1 MNRFDDL
8 LMDTY
13 ELREKLVADK
23 HRPRYHFVPP
33 EGRWNDLNGML
44 FRKGRYHI
52 GYLQKIRNA
61 PGQRDFSSWQHV
73 SSRNLVHW
81 RYHRA
86 SLREPLAGTKGDY
99 FNSGDVM
106 AGMDVPTIIT
116 NMPRRGICIY
126 QSCDDN
132 LDRWVPLAQNPVIPL
147 DPGARGAQKL
157 SSEFPECVIFDPS
170 GWKEGD
176 TYYALIGNKNFRPG
190 YEGDCAS
197 LFKSRDLARWEYV
210 GPFYRSERRWTEE
223 IEDCACSDFFPFG
236 DKHMLLMHTHRPYGK
251 CQYYIGRYGNEQFI
265 PERNGQLSWRGSM
278 LAGPETLIDDRG
290 RRVFIGWIADARDWE
305 TTGWAGVMT
314 LPWHFS
320 PAADNG
326 LKIAPVEELEVL
338 RYDEVQVDDLRLAAG
353 EEVAVDALASD
364 CMETRMTL
372 APDDAAEFGIKL
384 LCSPDGAE
392 QTAITYHRDAREFVV
407 DFARSSTDASLQYPH
422 NTTRQ
427 VVPYAAPGGEYD
439 LDIFVDRS
447 VIEIFV
453 NRDLVLVQRVY
464 PLRDDS
470 RRFMIFTRGGALT
483 VSGIVKWEMDATN
496 RW

>member
-1 MNRFDDL
+1 
-8 LMDTY
+8 
-13 ELREKLVADK
+13 
-23 HRPRYHFVPP
+23 
-33 EGRWNDLNGML
+33 
-44 FRKGRYHI
+44 
-52 GYLQKIRNA
+52 
-61 PGQRDFSSWQHV
+61 
-73 SSRNLVHW
+73 
-81 RYHRA
+81 
-86 SLREPLAGTKGDY
+86 
-99 FNSGDVM
+99 
-106 AGMDVPTIIT
+106 
-116 NMPRRGICIY
+116 
-126 QSCDDN
+126 
-132 LDRWVPLAQNPVIPL
+132 
-147 DPGARGAQKL
+147 
-157 SSEFPECVIFDPS
+157 
-170 GWKEGD
+170 
-176 TYYALIGNKNFRPG
+176 
-190 YEGDCAS
+190 
-197 LFKSRDLARWEYV
+197 
-210 GPFYRSERRWTEE
+210 
-223 IEDCACSDFFPFG
+223 
-236 DKHMLLMHTHRPYGK
+236 MLLMHTHRPYGK

-407 DFARSSTDASLQYPH
+407 DFASSSTDASLQYPH

-470 RRFMIFTRGGALT
+470 RRFTIFTRGGALT
-483 VSGIVKWEMDATN
+483 VSGIVKWEMDASN
-496 RW
+496 PW